1 MRWSKRLIRRVTAAI
16 LFCPAAFWLMMPW
29 TSTAEQGR
37 QPVATPSAAPS
48 SKSTPPPPATQGRS
62 PIVTPSSKT
71 TPLPRATATPG
82 LFASPT
88 AQPQASPQGSPA
100 LTKTAPE
107 FLVII
112 DPSHGG
118 DDKGVIYSSKLQEKE
133 ITLAFARE
141 LRDELD
147 DRGIA
152 VRLLRE
158 SDVSLTI
165 EKRAEITNSHHNTVY
180 VAIHAARAGQGVR
193 IYSAMIPAPSPHS
206 GPFIPW
212 QTAQSGAL
220 VRSRILAKAVVG
232 ELQRKK
238 MQVLG
243 LNAPLRPLN
252 NIVAPAI
259 AVELPPNGGEPRP
272 SEAAKLQN
280 AIAAAVAAGI
290 ATSRNQMGVHP

>member
-1 MRWSKRLIRRVTAAI
+1 M
-16 LFCPAAFWLMMPW
+16 
-29 TSTAEQGR
+29 
-37 QPVATPSAAPS
+37 ATPPAVPL
-48 SKSTPPPPATQGRS
+48 SKPTPQPGATQGRS
-62 PIVTPSSKT
+62 PVVTPPAAPSSKP
-71 TPLPRATATPG
+71 TPLPAVTATPG
-82 LFASPT
+82 LAASPA

-100 LTKTAPE
+100 AKKTAPE

-118 DDKGVIYSSKLQEKE
+118 EDKGVVYSSKLQEKE

-141 LRDELD
+141 LRKELD

-158 SDVSLTI
+158 SDVSLAI
-165 EKRAEITNSHHNTVY
+165 EKRAEITNSHHNAVY
-180 VAIHAARAGQGVR
+180 VAIHAAGAGQAVR
-193 IYSAMIPAPSPHS
+193 VYSSMIPATSPKS

-212 QTAQSGAL
+212 QTAQSAAL
-220 VRSRILAKAVVG
+220 IRSRILAKAVVG

-252 NIVAPAI
+252 NIVGPAI
-259 AVELPPNGGEPRP
+259 AVELAPNSSGARRP
-272 SEAAKLQN
+272 EAAKLQN
-280 AIAAAVAAGI
+280 TIAEAVATGIAA
-290 ATSRNQMGVHP
+290 SRNQMEVHP

>member
-1 MRWSKRLIRRVTAAI
+1 M
-16 LFCPAAFWLMMPW
+16 
-29 TSTAEQGR
+29 
-37 QPVATPSAAPS
+37 
-48 SKSTPPPPATQGRS
+48 
-62 PIVTPSSKT
+62 
-71 TPLPRATATPG
+71 
-82 LFASPT
+82 
-88 AQPQASPQGSPA
+88 
-100 LTKTAPE
+100 
-107 FLVII
+107 
-112 DPSHGG
+112 
-118 DDKGVIYSSKLQEKE
+118 IYSSKLQEKE

-141 LRDELD
+141 LRKELD

-158 SDVSLTI
+158 SDVSLAI
-165 EKRAEITNSHHNTVY
+165 EKRAEITNNHHNAVY

-193 IYSAMIPAPSPHS
+193 VYSAMIPAASPHS

-220 VRSRILAKAVVG
+220 ARSHILAKAVVG

-238 MQVLG
+238 MQVMG

-259 AVELPPNGGEPRP
+259 AVELAPSGGESRP
-272 SEAAKLQN
+272 SEAVKLQN
-280 AIAAAVAAGI
+280 AIASAVAAGI